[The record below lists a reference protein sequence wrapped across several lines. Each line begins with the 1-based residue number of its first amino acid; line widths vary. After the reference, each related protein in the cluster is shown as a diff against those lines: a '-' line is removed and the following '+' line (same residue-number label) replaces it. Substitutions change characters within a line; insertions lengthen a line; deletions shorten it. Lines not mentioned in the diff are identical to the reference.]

1 VCSSDLLSASKKE
14 NIKTSHNGNS
24 CVTDEIYRGDQFLR
38 GVTKMKK
45 IVLAST
51 IALAAAGQAYA
62 DYQFELDAHYTSGE
76 EAGVDNDGFG
86 VGGEFHFDKV
96 DTSKGPLAEASFL
109 DKSSFV
115 DFSFRSVESDF
126 SGAEEEE
133 TTSIGGRF
141 VTGSNLI
148 IEANWNTEDDGISDT
163 DTIRV
168 GVGTYINDTTDV
180 VVSYSTED
188 DDNADKDHL
197 DVTLHGVNALNQG
210 ASVGYDVAVGYVD
223 TDDDSG
229 YQISVGGTY
238 YFSNMFGLGLNAGI
252 TDVGDTSSDTISLDA
267 SFFPVEQVKIY
278 ASIFDKSEETN
289 SVDTDSDGMLIGAA
303 VRF

>member
-1 VCSSDLLSASKKE
+1 
-14 NIKTSHNGNS
+14 
-24 CVTDEIYRGDQFLR
+24 
-38 GVTKMKK
+38 MKK

>member
-1 VCSSDLLSASKKE
+1 
-14 NIKTSHNGNS
+14 
-24 CVTDEIYRGDQFLR
+24 
-38 GVTKMKK
+38 MKK
-45 IVLAST
+45 IVLASA

-62 DYQFELDAHYTSGE
+62 DYQFELGGVYTSGE
-76 EAGVDNDGFG
+76 IGGTDYDGFG

-109 DKSSFV
+109 DKSSFI
-115 DFSFRSVESDF
+115 SFNFLSVEPDV
-126 SGAEEEE
+126 SGADDIE

-141 VTGSNLI
+141 VTASNLI
-148 IEANWNTEDDGISDT
+148 IEADWSTVDT
-163 DTIRV
+163 GLADVDTIRV

-188 DDNADKDHL
+188 DDNADVDYL

-238 YFSNMFGLGLNAGI
+238 YFNNMFGLGLSSGI
-252 TDVGDTSSDTISLDA
+252 TDVGDVSSDVISLDA
-267 SFFPVEQVKIY
+267 SFFPSEQVELY
-278 ASIFDKSEETN
+278 ASIFDGSTETN
-289 SVDTDSDGMLIGAA
+289 GGDIDSDGILIGAA

>member
-1 VCSSDLLSASKKE
+1 
-14 NIKTSHNGNS
+14 
-24 CVTDEIYRGDQFLR
+24 
-38 GVTKMKK
+38 MKK
-45 IVLAST
+45 LLLASA
-51 IALAAAGQAYA
+51 IALAATGQAYA
-62 DYQFELDAHYTSGE
+62 DYQFEVGAVYTSGE
-76 EAGVDNDGFG
+76 IGSTDYDGFG

-96 DTSKGPLAEASFL
+96 DTSNGPLAEASFL

-115 DFSFRSVESDF
+115 DFSFLSVEPDF
-126 SGAEEEE
+126 PGADDIES
-133 TTSIGGRF
+133 TSIGGRF

-148 IEANWNTEDDGISDT
+148 IEADWATVDTGASDV

-188 DDNADKDHL
+188 DDNADVDYL
-197 DVTLHGVNALNQG
+197 DVSLHGVNALNQG
-210 ASVGYDVAVGYVD
+210 ASVGYDVAIGYID

-238 YFSNMFGLGLNAGI
+238 YFNNMFGLGLSASI
-252 TDVGDTSSDTISLDA
+252 ADVGDTSSDGISLDA
-267 SFFPVEQVKIY
+267 SFFPSEQVEIY
-278 ASIFDKSEETN
+278 ASIFDE
-289 SVDTDSDGMLIGAA
+289 SVEFDGGGDIDSDGVLIGAA

>member
-1 VCSSDLLSASKKE
+1 
-14 NIKTSHNGNS
+14 
-24 CVTDEIYRGDQFLR
+24 
-38 GVTKMKK
+38 MKK
-45 IVLAST
+45 IVLASA

-62 DYQFELDAHYTSGE
+62 DYQFELGGFYTSGE
-76 EAGVDNDGFG
+76 FGGTDYDGFG

-115 DFSFRSVESDF
+115 DFSFLSIEPDF
-126 SGAEEEE
+126 AGADDIE
-133 TTSIGGRF
+133 TTNIGGRF
-141 VTGSNLI
+141 VTGGNLI
-148 IEANWNTEDDGISDT
+148 IEADWSTVDT
-163 DTIRV
+163 GLTDVDTIRV
-168 GVGTYINDTTDV
+168 GVGPYINDPTDV

-188 DDNADKDHL
+188 DDNADVDYL
-197 DVTLHGVNALNQG
+197 DVTLHGVSALNQG

-238 YFSNMFGLGLNAGI
+238 YFNNMFGLGLSAGI
-252 TDVGDTSSDTISLDA
+252 TDVGDVSSDVISLDA
-267 SFFPVEQVKIY
+267 SFFPSEQVELY
-278 ASIFDKSEETN
+278 ASIFDESTEIN
-289 SVDTDSDGMLIGAA
+289 GGGDVDSDGILIGAA

>member
-1 VCSSDLLSASKKE
+1 
-14 NIKTSHNGNS
+14 
-24 CVTDEIYRGDQFLR
+24 
-38 GVTKMKK
+38 MKK
-45 IVLAST
+45 IVLASA

-62 DYQFELDAHYTSGE
+62 DYQFELGGVYTSGE
-76 EAGVDNDGFG
+76 IGGTDYDGFG

-115 DFSFRSVESDF
+115 DFTFLSIEPDF
-126 SGAEEEE
+126 AGADDIE
-133 TTSIGGRF
+133 TTNIGGRF

-148 IEANWNTEDDGISDT
+148 IEADWSTVDT
-163 DTIRV
+163 GLADVDTIRV

-188 DDNADKDHL
+188 DDNADVDYL

-238 YFSNMFGLGLNAGI
+238 YFNNMFGLGLSAGI
-252 TDVGDTSSDTISLDA
+252 TDVGDVSSDAISLDA
-267 SFFPVEQVKIY
+267 SFFPSPQVELY
-278 ASIFDKSEETN
+278 ASIFDESTEIN
-289 SVDTDSDGMLIGAA
+289 GGGDVDSDGILIGAA